1 MTHTNYFFQK
11 LEEEI
16 DKLGGLFNAHTH
28 IDRFATAGHNFIQN
42 IQTITIMKSY
52 AYGISNLLHVSSI
65 KGKLIKE
72 NLW

>member
-11 LEEEI
+11 LEEEM
-16 DKLGGLFNAHTH
+16 DKLGGLLNAHTH
-28 IDRFATAGHNFIQN
+28 IDRLATAGPQFIQN

-52 AYGISNLLHVSSI
+52 AYGISNLLNVSSI
-65 KGKLIKE
+65 KEKLIKE